1 MTMNSEPFIFENTGK
16 TFGDLNNENYDVYS
30 KSTGTVFY
38 NLYDY
43 DELRCTVVEIMNR
56 HVWGYDVLVMKAH
69 RMIKVWN

>member
-1 MTMNSEPFIFENTGK
+1 MTMNSELFIFENTGK
-16 TFGDLNNENYDVYS
+16 TFGDLNN
-30 KSTGTVFY
+30 TGTVFF